1 MTAANLHIGC
11 IGLAS
16 SELPPLGIEGVAVW
30 PLIGASG
37 RCNRIVA
44 AARRQLMWATALRAL
59 PSVEHL
65 VVCDAPRWAVARARQ
80 TSANVTV
87 VADALAAHRVIAAL
101 RASGSPTHDL

>member
-1 MTAANLHIGC
+1 MTAPHLHIGC

-16 SELPPLGIEGVAVW
+16 SEFPPLGIEGVAVW

-44 AARRQLMWATALRAL
+44 AVRRQLMWATALRAL

-65 VVCDAPRWAVARARQ
+65 VVCRAPRWAVARMQR

-87 VADALAAHRVIAAL
+87 VADATAAHRAIAAL
-101 RASGSPTHDL
+101 RTAGSPNKHR